1 MKQHLKLFVLASV
14 MTCSVMAYGADEEVV
29 MERVGSWFNVSGFS
43 ISRNADYIVMSQRE
57 ADGKELIYESYKTSD
72 GWQVAEPIESINEM
86 FSAGGSVGGL
96 MLTADFRRIFFHAKK
111 PGETETFDIYYVE
124 KTNKGWSEP
133 KRVEGVSSEVDD
145 TYPSLVP
152 GDETIY
158 LLRHQV
164 TSDVKLEKKEQDR
177 KSIYRAQK
185 DLKNNWKRATP
196 INNTINTGF
205 IQDVK
210 VADDKQTVYYSV
222 RTERKKPSEIM
233 FTRLLLGDNWLIPRK
248 ALGENDGY
256 DYFSPQC
263 VNDELYFIKSN
274 NKKQDGMGAIYVTSL
289 NEEMSSFPTV
299 AENGKVKKLG
309 ADKAVAADIVMFDP
323 TSNAVIGRY
332 KSDEWQ
338 GEYHLTGNAD
348 REYIVEVR
356 SEGYS
361 FDSYIVNYKDN
372 ARSQLPQT
380 IELFDTIQLAVSV
393 YDSEIFR
400 PLESKV
406 IAVRVS
412 DKAIFRSKKIGE
424 GYYLFSL
431 PLGSNYNIIATSNKF
446 AENKFLQKLEG
457 DVIFSRFERQLPLV
471 PTKRDVTVKVVDAK
485 TGAPVAA
492 NVTLANLSREEQLF
506 VDGAEMSN
514 GVAKV
519 KLREGDIYD
528 LIVGGARRYS
538 FHNRTL
544 DMSKSTDTEF
554 VVELTPLEAGASVR
568 LNDIRFATASSDIMI
583 ESYEELDRVVT
594 LLAENP
600 TLRIEIAAHTDN
612 VGNAKYNMKL
622 SENRAL
628 SVLNYLVDSGVDE
641 SRLIAKGYGLTKPL
655 VANDSEENKAINR
668 RVEFKILA
676 EE

>member
-1 MKQHLKLFVLASV
+1 
-14 MTCSVMAYGADEEVV
+14 
-29 MERVGSWFNVSGFS
+29 
-43 ISRNADYIVMSQRE
+43 
-57 ADGKELIYESYKTSD
+57 
-72 GWQVAEPIESINEM
+72 
-86 FSAGGSVGGL
+86 
-96 MLTADFRRIFFHAKK
+96 
-111 PGETETFDIYYVE
+111 
-124 KTNKGWSEP
+124 
-133 KRVEGVSSEVDD
+133 
-145 TYPSLVP
+145 
-152 GDETIY
+152 
-158 LLRHQV
+158 
-164 TSDVKLEKKEQDR
+164 
-177 KSIYRAQK
+177 
-185 DLKNNWKRATP
+185 
-196 INNTINTGF
+196 
-205 IQDVK
+205 
-210 VADDKQTVYYSV
+210 
-222 RTERKKPSEIM
+222 
-233 FTRLLLGDNWLIPRK
+233 
-248 ALGENDGY
+248 
-256 DYFSPQC
+256 
-263 VNDELYFIKSN
+263 
-274 NKKQDGMGAIYVTSL
+274 
-289 NEEMSSFPTV
+289 
-299 AENGKVKKLG
+299 
-309 ADKAVAADIVMFDP
+309 MFDP
-323 TSNAVIGRY
+323 TSNTVIGRY

-372 ARSQLPQT
+372 AKSQLPQT

-457 DVIFSRFERQLPLV
+457 DVIFSRFERQLPLA

-655 VANDSEENKAINR
+655 EANDSEENKAINR